1 MTRPLVVTMIWLT
14 AMAWAV
20 PTLDSVQLRPAATVS
35 AGAVLLADIAVVE
48 PPAAAGEL
56 ATVEIGPAPLPG
68 GSREFAAG
76 YVRLRLR
83 KAGVD
88 LKGVAFR
95 GAERVSVSRQAPPP
109 TAATAATAEPSEPL
123 RQTADAAPTAPTAD
137 ELPPPP
143 AAAVKLRRG
152 TIFKLVLSTG
162 GLSLEALGELMMPC
176 AVGEIGRFRVAETR
190 ALVAAQLTSASTAE
204 VIR

>member
-1 MTRPLVVTMIWLT
+1 MTRPLVVTTIWLS

-20 PTLDSVQLRPAATVS
+20 PTIESVELRPAATVS

-83 KAGVD
+83 RAGVD

-109 TAATAATAEPSEPL
+109 PAEAAAEAEPSEPL
-123 RQTADAAPTAPTAD
+123 RQTADAAPTAD
-137 ELPPPP
+137 DLPPSP

-162 GLSLEALGELMMPC
+162 GLSVEALGELMMPC
-176 AVGEIGRFRVAETR
+176 AVGQIGKFRVAETR
-190 ALVAAQLTSASTAE
+190 ALVAAQLTSATTAE

>member
-1 MTRPLVVTMIWLT
+1 MIWLT

-20 PTLDSVQLRPAATVS
+20 PPVDSVELRPAATVS
-35 AGAVLLADIAVVE
+35 AGAVLLADIAVIE

-109 TAATAATAEPSEPL
+109 VASVAAAEPSEPA
-123 RQTADAAPTAPTAD
+123 RQTADAAPTPATAD
-137 ELPPPP
+137 ELLPPP
-143 AAAVKLRRG
+143 AAPVQVRRG
-152 TIFKLVLSTG
+152 TICRLVLSTG
-162 GLSLEALGELMMPC
+162 GLSVEALGELMMPC
-176 AVGEIGRFRVAETR
+176 AVGQIGKFRVAETR
-190 ALVAAQLTSASTAE
+190 ALVAALLTSASTAE